1 MSFRITGLSAEPFR
15 HLYGLS
21 DQQLA
26 TFRRKNDAPLRGDF
40 SGRTGICCTIVPDLM
55 T

>member
-1 MSFRITGLSAEPFR
+1 MVEIRCVRKIAVAAR
-15 HLYGLS
+15 AV
-21 DQQLA
+21 A